1 MKILNYKN
9 ISWNILKT
17 LSSLNFSIILL
28 LLIALVSILGT
39 IIEQDQ
45 SLLYYQTS
53 YPILKNKFYPFN
65 WHTIIFFGLD
75 HLYANWW
82 FLWIIFLFFVSLI
95 ICTFSRQLPALKNA
109 RNWKFL
115 QQTKNMKK
123 IKTFQSFS
131 FASISN
137 MIYSLNSCSY
147 YVFHRGYSVYAYK
160 GLLGRIAPIFVHLS
174 IILTLI
180 GTIMGLF
187 GGFMVQEMV
196 PNGETFHLNN
206 VIKSGVQSR
215 LPYNLVGLIND
226 FSIQYNQDSSIQQF
240 FSSVSIMSY
249 EGKTLITKQISVN
262 SPLIFNGITFYQT
275 DWQVN
280 ALRFR
285 LGQAPIMQKK
295 LNTIQIGN
303 KTIWFCNLPVSSKE
317 GINIVITGLKGEL
330 FLYDSNGMLLKTCN
344 VNQRVEI
351 YNTSFIVKEIMAST
365 GLQIKV
371 DPGISVVYLGFFIL
385 IISVITSY
393 LSYSQIWVKS
403 AVDNMDLAGSTN
415 RAVLAF
421 EEDFIAIRTVYTHHT
436 FQ

>member
-1 MKILNYKN
+1 MKILSYKN
-9 ISWNILKT
+9 ISWNILKIV
-17 LSSLNFSIILL
+17 SSLNFSIILL

-53 YPILKNKFYPFN
+53 YPVSENKFYPFN
-65 WHTIIFFGLD
+65 WHTIVFLGLD

-82 FLWIIFLFFVSLI
+82 FLLIIFLFFVSLI
-95 ICTFSRQLPALKNA
+95 ICTFSRQLPVLKNA

-123 IKTFQSFS
+123 IKIFQSFS

-147 YVFHRGYSVYAYK
+147 YVFHRGHSVYAYK
-160 GLLGRIAPIFVHLS
+160 GLLGRIAPIFVHFS

-180 GTIMGLF
+180 GTIIGLF
-187 GGFMVQEMV
+187 GGFIVQEMV

-206 VIKSGVQSR
+206 VVKSGVQSR
-215 LPYNLVGLIND
+215 LPYNLVGFIND
-226 FSIQYNQDSSIQQF
+226 FSIEYNQDGSIQQF
-240 FSSVSIMSY
+240 FSSVSIMSN
-249 EGKTLITKQISVN
+249 EGESLITQQISVN
-262 SPLIFNGITFYQT
+262 SPLTFNGITFYQT

-295 LNTIQIGN
+295 LNKIQIGN

-317 GINIVITGLKGEL
+317 GVNIVITGLTGEL

-351 YNTSFIVKEIMAST
+351 YNTSFMVKEIMAST
-365 GLQIKV
+365 GLQIKA

-403 AVDNMDLAGSTN
+403 AVNNMDLAGFTN

-421 EEDFIAIRTVYTHHT
+421 EEDFIAIQKVYTYHT